1 MATQPISRPP
11 QQIIEPGLASRFLS
25 ALLGGLFLFPLSLLA
40 FSFAFSLINSGQIMP
55 GVRVAGV
62 NLSGL
67 APEEAA
73 QLLESE
79 ISFPTKGKILL
90 SYGETSWSFSPSQ
103 LGLSLDS
110 EASVE
115 AAYSFGRSLLP
126 WQRIEEQFQSLQ
138 GGHNTAPRLIYN
150 GETAHAAL
158 LSIADQINQETLEA
172 ALSVEGINVQVSA
185 GQLGLELETE
195 KMLSILSAQL
205 LRLEDAEL
213 VLPVAVQTPR
223 ILDVSAQAAIANEI
237 LSGPLQ
243 ILPGGNYADNPT
255 GWTFEPEELAALL
268 SIERLDVDQ
277 AATYFIGLDAQKL
290 GAFLLGLAPSL
301 IEEPEN
307 ARFIFNDET
316 RELEVIQ
323 AEIIGRKLEVEASI
337 EHINQQLAQGSH
349 SIELQYDYTLPDV
362 LGNTTAAELGISE
375 SIVEQ
380 TTYFYGSSAAR
391 MQNIETAAARFHGL
405 LVPPG
410 AAFSMV
416 ENIGDISLDSG
427 FAEAL
432 IIYGDRTIKGVGG
445 GVCQV
450 STTLFRTVFFGGFPV
465 VERNPHAYRV
475 SYYEL
480 NSSGNINPQMVGLD
494 ATVYSPIVDF
504 KFQNDSDYWLLMET
518 YVDKSARTITWKF
531 YSTSDGRSVE
541 WSNTGVQ
548 NVVEAPESVY
558 EENEELAKG
567 EVNQVDWEAEGADV
581 TVTRVV
587 YQNGD
592 ILFEDNFTTHYRP
605 WASVYQYGPNTPGYP
620 PEQKDPQN

>member
-1 MATQPISRPP
+1 
-11 QQIIEPGLASRFLS
+11 
-25 ALLGGLFLFPLSLLA
+25 
-40 FSFAFSLINSGQIMP
+40 MP

-416 ENIGDISLDSG
+416 ENIGDISLNSG

-504 KFQNDSDYWLLMET
+504 KFQNDSEYWLLMET

>member
-172 ALSVEGINVQVSA
+172 ALSVEGLNVQVSA

-416 ENIGDISLDSG
+416 ENIGDISLNSG

-504 KFQNDSDYWLLMET
+504 KFQNDSEYWLLMET